1 MSVVQQASINGA
13 SIRLVYPSMLSAD
26 PTRLGQQ
33 MLDVELAGADG
44 IHWDIMDG
52 SYVDAITFGAHVI
65 AAHRKLT
72 SLPFNVHLMV
82 DNPDRHVT
90 AFSDSGA
97 NSIIVHPETCW
108 HLHRTLDIVKNLGK
122 KSGIALNPATSI
134 ESIEYCVDILD
145 IVLVM
150 TVNPGSSGQE
160 FIDSQLKKI
169 STLRKKLPPEI
180 EICVDGG
187 VNPSTFK
194 ACVENG
200 ANSCITGSFL
210 FNSTDYREAIKCLR

>member
-1 MSVVQQASINGA
+1 MSSSCSADVVT
-13 SIRLVYPSMLSAD
+13 LVYPSMLSAD
-26 PTRLGQQ
+26 PARLGQQ

-44 IHWDIMDG
+44 IHWDVMDG

-72 SLPFNVHLMV
+72 SLPFFVHLMV
-82 DNPDRHVT
+82 DNPEKHIA

-97 NSIIVHPETCW
+97 DSIIVHPETCR
-108 HLHRTLDIVKNLGK
+108 HLYRTLGSIKNLGK

-134 ESIEYCVDILD
+134 ETIAYCTDILD

-150 TVNPGSSGQE
+150 TVNPGSSGQG
-160 FIDSQLKKI
+160 FISSQLKKI
-169 STLRKKLPPEI
+169 SALRKKLPSEI

-187 VNPSTFK
+187 INPFSIK

-200 ANSCITGSFL
+200 ASSCVTGSFL
-210 FNSTDYREAIKCLR
+210 FHSKNYKLAVKELRV